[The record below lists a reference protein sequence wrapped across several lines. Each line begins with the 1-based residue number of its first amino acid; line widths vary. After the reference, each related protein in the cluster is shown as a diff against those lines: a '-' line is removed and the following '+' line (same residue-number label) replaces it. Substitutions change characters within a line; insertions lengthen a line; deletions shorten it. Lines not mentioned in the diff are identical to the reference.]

1 MRRSEESLKHCG
13 RKKDI
18 ALCIARKDGLDR
30 RTAWRASALMRL
42 HLKTA
47 MSENIEAPG
56 AITDTIVEIKVGI
69 AHIGARV
76 ILQSI
81 VVEIVIHL
89 IKMTDVCSKQWRGHL
104 MRSVNALNVYT
115 GLLYN
120 TSFPS
125 FRYEFTRES

>member
-1 MRRSEESLKHCG
+1 
-13 RKKDI
+13 
-18 ALCIARKDGLDR
+18 
-30 RTAWRASALMRL
+30 MRL